1 VRHRSSSSTA
11 AVALA
16 AIATSWGFIGLIV
29 RQVDLPSVV
38 IVASRCWLGATAIG
52 LGLALY
58 CWRTGTRPP
67 RPRRRVLTSL
77 CGVVLALH
85 WLFLV
90 SAQQRAPLGTVMLL
104 MYLSPILVAVL
115 APRVLGEVVPS
126 TTKLALG
133 LAAVGLVFLARPQP
147 GTGTGVLLA
156 VIAGLLF
163 AAWTL
168 ISKAVV
174 ADVGGMWL
182 GLSNL
187 GIAGLVLGPWALLAE
202 WGEPQA
208 SWSWLLVLGLGMTAL
223 LGPLYLVV
231 LDRLPASTASVLLYL
246 EPVSALLLAWLFLG
260 EDPGTLTL
268 VGGALIVA
276 GGIIVL
282 RQPTTADTEVLS
294 HVPG

>member
-1 VRHRSSSSTA
+1 MRQRSSSSTA
-11 AVALA
+11 ATALA
-16 AIATSWGFIGLIV
+16 AIATTWGFIGLIV

-52 LGLALY
+52 LGLAIY

-67 RPRRRVLTSL
+67 RPRRRALTGL

-126 TTKLALG
+126 TTKVALG
-133 LAAVGLVFLARPQP
+133 LAAVGLVLLARPQP
-147 GTGTGVLLA
+147 GTGSGVMLA

-182 GLSNL
+182 GFSNL
-187 GIAGLVLGPWALLAE
+187 AIAGVVLAPWALMAE
-202 WGEPQA
+202 WGEPEA

-231 LDRLPASTASVLLYL
+231 LDRLPASTDSVLLYL

-260 EDPGTLTL
+260 EEPSTLTL

-276 GGIIVL
+276 GGVIVL

>member
-1 VRHRSSSSTA
+1 VRQRSSSSTA
-11 AVALA
+11 AAALA
-16 AIATSWGFIGLIV
+16 AIATTWGFIGLIV
-29 RQVDLPSVV
+29 REVDLPPVV

-52 LGLALY
+52 LGLAIY
-58 CWRTGTRPP
+58 CRRTGTRPP
-67 RPRRRVLTSL
+67 RPRRRALTGL

-126 TTKLALG
+126 TTKVALG
-133 LAAVGLVFLARPQP
+133 LAAVGLVLLARPQP
-147 GTGTGVLLA
+147 GTGSGVLLA

-182 GLSNL
+182 GFSNL
-187 GIAGLVLGPWALLAE
+187 GIAGLVLAPWALLAE
-202 WGEPQA
+202 WGEPEA

-260 EDPGTLTL
+260 EEPGTLTL